1 MPSTTAFLLFSLT
14 VPSPAL
20 AENAANAKNAAE
32 ITDGLVLR
40 YKLDEKSGATAVDS
54 SGHDR
59 NGTVAGTA
67 TWTGGEGL
75 AFDGSSTYVKVPN
88 NIMSGLDSI
97 SVSFD
102 VFVDPDQPTPYF
114 LYGFGNTS
122 GSTGYGDG
130 YLFTTGNSFRTAIA
144 TGNWSTEQTTGPTA
158 AKVLDRGSWK
168 HIAYTQ
174 TGTTGT
180 LYEDGTPIATNA
192 SVTIKPGAIG
202 AGTTTANYIGKSNYN
217 GDRLLKGK
225 IKDFRVYDR
234 ALDGTELRTLADPV
248 VSAELAADRA
258 ALSLGDTSALAADL
272 NLPATAPFGSKL
284 TWATSDASVIT
295 TAGVVTRPESGKP
308 DATATLTAT
317 LTRGSLSATKSF
329 TVTVRPQLGA
339 EDAVKVAAAG
349 LSVHNIDDVR
359 GNLTLPSSGAHNT
372 TVTWSSDRPEII
384 DGTGVVH
391 RPAAG
396 KGAASVA
403 LTATVKVGQASATRT
418 LTATVPELPP
428 ARAKTGYLFSYF
440 TGEGTADGE
449 QLYFGVSK
457 ANDPL
462 SYREVNNAKPV
473 LTSTLGTKGLRDPFI
488 IRSPEGDKF
497 YQIAT
502 DLKIHGNGNWDA
514 SQRTGSK
521 SIMVWEST
529 DLVNWTD
536 QRLVKVSPDTA
547 GNTWAPEAYYDPT
560 LGAYVV
566 FWASKLYD
574 AADTGH
580 TGGTYNKMMYAT
592 TRDFHTFSEAKVWV
606 DPGYSV
612 IDSTMIDHN
621 GTYYR
626 FTKDERNNSSTSPC
640 SKFII
645 EEKSTSILSTDYSFV
660 KDCIGAGGVSAG
672 EGPLVFKSNTED
684 RWYLF
689 VDEYGGQ
696 GYVPFT
702 STDLEA
708 GQWTKAP
715 SYSLPKRPRHGT
727 VLPVTQEEYD
737 RLLTT
742 YQPNLLVTGVDQLSL
757 TTPVGTAP
765 TLPGQATAKYADG
778 SSSSVAVKWDA
789 VPASA
794 YAKPGR
800 FTVSGVIT
808 ESQNVKATAVV
819 TVPDAGAPTV
829 SATVTPAEPASGW
842 FTGPATVTVTAGDA
856 VDGPLVPQVRVTR
869 SGEPAG
875 AWTDQPQPLTIDR
888 DGIHLIEYVATDA
901 AGNSSGI
908 GSLTVRVDG
917 TAPVSQ
923 ATVDAKGRT
932 VVLRSADNDSG
943 VNLVQ
948 YSRDGGATWQTYT
961 VPLTAGQ
968 AETTV
973 LYRAV
978 DVAGNVETANRA
990 VLPAVG
996 VVLAPSSTK
1005 ASLVSAKVS
1014 YGTAAAVRVTVSGGL
1029 QAKPSGTV
1037 RVLLGSTAVGSGVL
1051 SGGKATIKLAK
1062 NIGVGTRKLRV
1073 VYAGDDRYTGS
1084 AADLTLKVV
1093 TASSKT
1099 TVTAKPS
1106 TVRAG
1111 KTVRLTVKVAAA
1123 SGVKPS
1129 GTVQIVVARG
1139 NTKIVRTVRLTANG
1153 TAVVDLRSLGRTG
1166 TYKITAQYR
1175 GSSTVTGSTSSVI
1188 KVKVVR

>member
-1 MPSTTAFLLFSLT
+1 MRRSLGSLASVAATLLLFPLIA
-14 VPSPAL
+14 PSPAR
-20 AENAANAKNAAE
+20 AAE
-32 ITDGLVLR
+32 AAASADGLVLW
-40 YKLDEKSGATAVDS
+40 YKMDERSGALATDS
-54 SGHDR
+54 SGNGRD
-59 NGTVAGTA
+59 GTVAGA
-67 TWTGGEGL
+67 ASWTGDGL
-75 AFDGSSTYVKVPN
+75 TFDGSSTYVKAPDNVLA
-88 NIMSGLDSI
+88 GLDSI

-102 VFVDPDQPTPYF
+102 VLMDSQQVTPYF

-122 GSTGYGDG
+122 SSTGYGDG
-130 YLFTTGNSFRTAIA
+130 YLFTTGNNLRTAIA
-144 TGNWSTEQTTGPTA
+144 TGNWSTEQSTGPSP
-158 AKVLDRGSWK
+158 AKTLDRGTWK

-174 TGTTGT
+174 TGSTGI
-180 LYEDGTPIATNA
+180 LYEDGTPIATNTA
-192 SVTIKPGAIG
+192 ITIKPSAIG
-202 AGTTTANYIGKSNYN
+202 AGKTTANYIGKSNYS
-217 GDRLLKGK
+217 GDRLFKGK
-225 IKDFRVYDR
+225 IKDFRLYDR
-234 ALDGTELRTLADPV
+234 ALDGSELRTLAEPV
-248 VSAELAADRA
+248 VTTELAADRA
-258 ALSLGDTSALAADL
+258 ALDLGDTTAVASDL
-272 NLPATAPFGSKL
+272 TLPASAPYGSKI
-284 TWATSDASVIT
+284 TWTTSDPAVIT
-295 TAGVVTRPESGKP
+295 SAGVVTRPEAGQP

-317 LTRGSLSATKSF
+317 LSRGALTAVKTF
-329 TVTVRPQLGA
+329 TITVRPDLTAA
-339 EDAVKVAAAG
+339 EAVQVAAAG
-349 LSVHNIDDVR
+349 LVVHDVDDVR
-359 GNLTLPSSGAHNT
+359 GNLTLPSAGVHGT

-396 KGAASVA
+396 QGSATVA
-403 LTATVKVGQASATRT
+403 LTATVTTGGASATRT

-428 ARAKTGYLFSYF
+428 ARAKAGYLFSYF

-449 QLYFGVSK
+449 QIYLAVSK

-473 LTSTLGTKGLRDPFI
+473 LTSSLGTKGLRDPFI

-502 DLKIHGNGNWDA
+502 DLKIYGNGDWDA

-547 GNTWAPEAYYDPT
+547 GNTWAPEAYYDSG

-566 FWASKLYD
+566 FWASKLYAEND
-574 AADTGH
+574 PNH

-592 TRDFHTFSEAKVWV
+592 TRDFHTFSAAKVWV

-645 EEKSTSILSTDYSFV
+645 EEKSTELRSTAYDFV
-660 KDCIGAGGVSAG
+660 KDCIGSGGVSAG

-702 STDLEA
+702 STDLDS
-708 GQWTKAP
+708 GIWTKAT

-742 YQPNLLVTGVDQLSL
+742 YQPNLLVKGVDEVPL
-757 TTPVGTAP
+757 TTKAGTAP
-765 TLPGQATAKYADG
+765 TLPAQVTARYADG
-778 SSSSVAVKWDA
+778 SSSSVAVTWDT

-794 YAKPGR
+794 YARPGR
-800 FTVSGVIT
+800 FSVSGTIT

-819 TVPDAGAPTV
+819 TVPDEGAPTV
-829 SATVTPAEPASGW
+829 TATAAPGW
-842 FTGPATVTVTAGDA
+842 LTGPATVTITA
-856 VDGPLVPQVRVTR
+856 VDEVDGELVPKVRVTR

-875 AWTDQPQPLTIDR
+875 AWTDQAGPLTIDR
-888 DGIHLIEYVATDA
+888 DGIHLVEYLAVDA

-908 GSLTVRVDG
+908 GSVTVRIDR

-923 ATVDAKGRT
+923 ATVDVKGRT
-932 VVLRSADNDSG
+932 VTLRAADDTSG
-943 VNLVQ
+943 VARVE
-948 YSRDGGATWQTYT
+948 YSTNGGATWQPYT
-961 VPLTAGQ
+961 VPLTS
-968 AETTV
+968 TV

-978 DVAGNVETANRA
+978 DVVGNVETTNQA
-990 VLPAVG
+990 VLPPAG
-996 VVLAPSSTK
+996 VVLAPSTTK
-1005 ASLVSAKVS
+1005 AVLNSAKVA
-1014 YGTAAAVRVTVSGGL
+1014 YGSAPSVQVTVGGKL
-1029 QAKPSGTV
+1029 QTKPSGTV
-1037 RVLLGSTAVGSGVL
+1037 RVLLGSTAVGTGTL
-1051 SGGKATIKLAK
+1051 SAGKATVKLSRT
-1062 NIGVGTRKLRV
+1062 IGVGTRKLRV
-1073 VYAGDDRYTGS
+1073 VYLGDSRYAGS

-1093 TASSKT
+1093 PAASKT
-1099 TVTAKPS
+1099 KLTAKKAQ
-1106 TVRAG
+1106 V
-1111 KTVRLTVKVAAA
+1111 TVKVTTAT
-1123 SGVKPS
+1123 GVTPS
-1129 GTVQIVVARG
+1129 GTVRIVAVRG
-1139 NTKIVRTVRLTANG
+1139 NTKVVRTVRLNSKG
-1153 TAVVDLRSLGRTG
+1153 VAVLDLSRLPKG
-1166 TYKITAQYR
+1166 TYRVTAAYS
-1175 GSSTVTGSTSSVI
+1175 GSTTATKSTGSTI
-1188 KVKVVR
+1188 TVKVTR